1 MRFWLP
7 KSDRLLDVM
16 SATEIIEQLKELP
29 ASEQARVAKFI
40 TESGGVSS
48 ANFSLGT
55 EDDGLPVIR
64 GQGGKITSEFIR
76 ELESLTM

>member
-1 MRFWLP
+1 
-7 KSDRLLDVM
+7 M

-40 TESGGVSS
+40 TESGGGSS

-55 EDDGLPVIR
+55 EDDGLPVIQ
-64 GQGGKITSEFIR
+64 GDGGKITSEFVR
-76 ELESLTM
+76 EPANLGG